1 MSQITTKI
9 CAAFEER
16 RELKIDNSNTDGES
30 LWLFGNKI
38 AKWVDG
44 EIWITN
50 AGWSSKTTK
59 DRLNGLS
66 RVSIR
71 QASGS
76 WYLNGNYW
84 EGEWTK
90 VSDNNREAT
99 TPLEVAEFDLTS
111 KWIASGKY
119 SKPIY
124 SVAHKYNVAD
134 LFACE
139 CLLNASGIKHRTIEA
154 DTDGEYMP
162 NYFLVVMPEDY
173 DLSLTIIN

>member
-84 EGEWTK
+84 EGE
-90 VSDNNREAT
+90 
-99 TPLEVAEFDLTS
+99 
-111 KWIASGKY
+111 
-119 SKPIY
+119 
-124 SVAHKYNVAD
+124 
-134 LFACE
+134 
-139 CLLNASGIKHRTIEA
+139 
-154 DTDGEYMP
+154 
-162 NYFLVVMPEDY
+162 
-173 DLSLTIIN
+173 